1 MFINICYY
9 RCYNVLDIILP
20 TQNLMCKILM
30 CLIIHTQ
37 SLMCLL
43 IPTQSLS
50 PSYYTMLECPCL
62 AITVSTM
69 SSSPRPSSSMMPC
82 SSHRP
87 PWSLKVSTSKT
98 RMPFLN
104 FVSLAGH
111 HSQQYEAT
119 FPGEL

>member
-1 MFINICYY
+1 
-9 RCYNVLDIILP
+9 
-20 TQNLMCKILM
+20 M
-30 CLIIHTQ
+30 CLIIHTR

-43 IPTQSLS
+43 IPTQALS
-50 PSYYTMLECPCL
+50 PSYCTMLECPCL
-62 AITVSTM
+62 AITASTM
-69 SSSPRPSSSMMPC
+69 SSSPRPSSSMMPY

-87 PWSLKVSTSKT
+87 PWSLKVSTSKA

-104 FVSLAGH
+104 FVFTMEERLRPSNYYKMLGVSLAGH

>member
-1 MFINICYY
+1 
-9 RCYNVLDIILP
+9 
-20 TQNLMCKILM
+20 
-30 CLIIHTQ
+30 
-37 SLMCLL
+37 
-43 IPTQSLS
+43 
-50 PSYYTMLECPCL
+50 MLECPCL

-119 FPGEL
+119 FPALVTSSPPARPGCPSSTCCSRWRSPGSRGGGRPKEQP